1 MIECLAGMADRPIA
15 KRFYVSG
22 YVQGVGYRFFAQ
34 RAAGKL
40 SVRGYV
46 KNLRDGRVEVYAI
59 GTEGQLRDLRV
70 ELKRGPMG
78 GSVDEIAEDEAQMI
92 EQFAGGFSI
101 EFED

>member
-1 MIECLAGMADRPIA
+1 MGDQASA

-40 SVRGYV
+40 GVRGFV

-59 GTEGQLRDLRV
+59 GSAQQLRDLRA
-70 ELKRGPMG
+70 ELKRGPSG
-78 GSVDEIAEDEAQMI
+78 GTVDSVAEDVAESLN
-92 EQFAGGFSI
+92 EFADGFSI
-101 EFED
+101 EYDD